1 MDLTYFDNLN
11 VGDSII
17 RGLEEA
23 IAYKNGDK
31 TKGRSVHVFYYTP
44 EEIANIRKKYNL
56 TQKSLS
62 EVLDVSP
69 RTVEAWE
76 TGVNIPSGP
85 ASKLLHLLDADNEN
99 KIIEMLSEAKQG

>member
-1 MDLTYFDNLN
+1 MSELGQRLIE
-11 VGDSII
+11 S
-17 RGLEEA
+17 LEQA
-23 IAYKNGDK
+23 VAYKNGDK
-31 TKGRSVHVFYYTP
+31 TKARSVYVYYFKP

-85 ASKLLHLLDADNEN
+85 ASKLLHLLDADNDN
-99 KIIEMLSEAKQG
+99 KIIGMLSTAK

>member
-1 MDLTYFDNLN
+1 MDMSYFDDFS
-11 VGDSII
+11 VADSMIK
-17 RGLEEA
+17 GLEEA

-31 TKGRSVHVFYYTP
+31 TKGRSVHVYFYTP

-85 ASKLLHLLDADNEN
+85 ANKLLHLLETDNEN
-99 KIIEMLSEAKQG
+99 KIIEMLSAAK

>member
-1 MDLTYFDNLN
+1 MNMSAFDNFDL
-11 VGDSII
+11 GKSII
-17 RGLEEA
+17 QGLEEA

-31 TKGRSVHVFYYTP
+31 TKGRSVHVYYYAP
-44 EEIANIRKKYNL
+44 EEIANIRKKYDL

-62 EVLDVSP
+62 EILAVSP

-85 ASKLLHLLDADNEN
+85 ANKLLYLLEKDNEN
-99 KIIEMLSEAKQG
+99 KIIEMLSAAN